1 MTSRAVVLLTGPSG
15 SGKSRLGRDSGL
27 PMLSLDDF
35 YKDGDNPTAPRHPEL
50 GIVDWD
56 DPRSWDADAAVAAL
70 RTICEQGRAEVPV
83 YDIAHDRAASTQT
96 FDCGGSPV
104 FIAEGIFAAEL
115 VASCKAS
122 GMLADAIVVRR
133 RMWKNFLRRLVRDLR
148 EGRKSPTTLVRR
160 GWLLMRREPEI
171 VARQVA
177 LGARACDAG
186 QTREAFRRAAR
197 RMARHS

>member
-186 QTREAFRRAAR
+186 QTREALRRAAR